1 MPEQPINPTFSWLF
15 ENNPIGDAI
24 RAEIES
30 KVAIATAEKD
40 KQIAELNAEVEKQKA
55 LNSQVLL
62 EIAKIKGGNANV

>member
-15 ENNPIGDAI
+15 EDNPIGAAI

-40 KQIAELNAEVEKQKA
+40 KQIADLQTQVDELTTA
-55 LNSQVLL
+55 VLM
-62 EIAKIKGGNANV
+62 GGSANV